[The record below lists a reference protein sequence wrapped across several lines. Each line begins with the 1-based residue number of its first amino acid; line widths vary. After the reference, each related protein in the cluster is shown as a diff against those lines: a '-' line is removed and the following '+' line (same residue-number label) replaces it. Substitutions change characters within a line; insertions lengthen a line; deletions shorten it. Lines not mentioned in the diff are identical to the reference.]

1 MAEDLDS
8 IFEGKTPEP
17 VAEVKTPEP
26 QAPEPVETVAEV
38 GNVETGANQQG
49 DVPPTP
55 LIPKEDGPNV
65 PRKALEDERKKR
77 QEIERRFTDLERR
90 LNDMMQPKEQ
100 VQPQQAPDPWA
111 DPEAAMTYQRN
122 ELQSAFAR
130 QMYETRVA
138 LSSEILRAQKP
149 DFDEVIAE
157 FVQYAQRDPGLH
169 NAVLNHPNPAAFA
182 YQQGQRIRFLNEV
195 GNDPAAYKAKLREEV
210 MAELG
215 QGQQPA
221 AVAQQSSPPALAP
234 PKSLA
239 ATTSAQPRN
248 SRGQY
253 ASGPASLDDILG
265 G

>member
-8 IFEGKTPEP
+8 IFEGKTQEP
-17 VAEVKTPEP
+17 VAEVKTEA
-26 QAPEPVETVAEV
+26 QAAAVETVAEV
-38 GNVETGANQQG
+38 TDVETGAKQQE
-49 DVPPTP
+49 DATPAP
-55 LIPKEDGPNV
+55 LIPKEDGPHV

-100 VQPQQAPDPWA
+100 AQPQQAPDPWA

-138 LSSEILRAQKP
+138 LSSEILRAQKS
-149 DFDEVIAE
+149 DFDEVVAE
-157 FVQYAQRDPGLH
+157 FVQHAQRDPGLH

-210 MAELG
+210 MAEMG

-221 AVAQQSSPPALAP
+221 VAQQSSSPALAP

-248 SRGQY
+248 NKGQF

>member
-8 IFEGKTPEP
+8 IFEGKTTEP

-26 QAPEPVETVAEV
+26 QAPEPVETAAEV
-38 GNVETGANQQG
+38 TDVETGAKQQE
-49 DVPPTP
+49 DATPAP
-55 LIPKEDGPNV
+55 LIPKEDGPHV

-90 LNDMMQPKEQ
+90 LNDMMQPQEQ

-111 DPEAAMTYQRN
+111 DPEAAMAHQRN
-122 ELQSAFAR
+122 EFVR

-149 DFDEVIAE
+149 DFDDVVAE
-157 FVQYAQRDPGLH
+157 FVQQARRDPGLH

-215 QGQQPA
+215 QGQPA
-221 AVAQQSSPPALAP
+221 AVAQQSVSPALAP

-248 SRGQY
+248 NKGQF